1 MIVSDEEAPEDYCY
15 ESYPGTDLTLVVGSF
30 RISPAS
36 FYLDANSFTD
46 LSVRFE
52 ADKVGHHRCPLF
64 VEGDNGEKTPIT
76 LVAVCDAVRLELAR
90 WPTLQEEIH
99 TMPIE
104 EGSCAWQLVPW
115 QINWM
120 RPGTQVGHKSKQ
132 SIQIS
137 NGGFMPMRV
146 EWALA
151 QPPRQI
157 LARLAVGSI
166 NRLTDKLINEIH
178 DWRVHL
184 PCNHLTSAC
193 PFKVEPASAMIEPFA
208 TATFT
213 FSFEAFG
220 PVGSQSAVFAYL
232 MARDLP
238 DSMACLLHYN
248 QLVDL
253 QDEMRPVA
261 DYSKHLPLFGGVV
274 SQPFDKKLKCNGST
288 DPLDIKVADP
298 KAFACPRQC
307 FVLIGLVRKL
317 LCAGLSLNLNI
328 LNLGKPRMVFDADAG
343 LRCQPGHHSCL
354 PPGPKHGANNFDNAP
369 SHYFAWGCLAVRAQ
383 RARDQT
389 TQLWLALLLL

>member
-1 MIVSDEEAPEDYCY
+1 MSPSTADACWQARGLVEPILQSLGGPAGNNITEPVRIQNLGGEGAFRLIVSEQDAPEDYCY
-15 ESYPGTDLTLVVGSF
+15 ESYPGQELTLVVGSF

-52 ADKVGHHRCPLF
+52 ADKVGHHKCPLF

-76 LVAVCDAVRLELAR
+76 LVAVCDAVRLELTR
-90 WPTLQEEIH
+90 WPTLKDE
-99 TMPIE
+99 MSPLPIE

-115 QINWM
+115 QLNWT

-157 LARLAVGSI
+157 LARLAVGAI

-184 PCNHLTSAC
+184 PNNHLTPPC
-193 PFKVEPASAMIEPFA
+193 PFKVEPASVMIEPF
-208 TATFT
+208 TTTTFNFT
-213 FSFEAFG
+213 FEAFG

-232 MARDLP
+232 MARDVP

-248 QLVDL
+248 QLLDL
-253 QDEMRPVA
+253 QDEMRPDT

-274 SQPFDKKLKCNGST
+274 SEPFDKKLRTNGSM

-298 KAFACPRQC
+298 KAPATW
-307 FVLIGLVRKL
+307 ILVQTYE
-317 LCAGLSLNLNI
+317 A
-328 LNLGKPRMVFDADAG
+328 
-343 LRCQPGHHSCL
+343 Q
-354 PPGPKHGANNFDNAP
+354 AP
-369 SHYFAWGCLAVRAQ
+369 E
-383 RARDQT
+383 
-389 TQLWLALLLL
+389 